1 MTRARRC
8 GARLSE
14 SSGRGGAG
22 GRAEPSRSEPLLAR
36 RPGGAEGAASS
47 QRTPGPRPSA
57 PGRPHRRAAAPAHV
71 SPRGRAAPAAPV
83 RPLGTSARRER
94 GSDGGSAEPEG
105 KAVPRGSLRLV
116 PAGRCSGLEV
126 AQLGAELAVWRTG
139 SGLSRRCQLPGC
151 LFAASSNISPPRVW
165 FCALRSLVLGAEALS
180 CADPVLLEVSE
191 RTLGW
196 CWQQLAFFYVRV
208 RELLSMNV
216 LFFCLPFN

>member
-36 RPGGAEGAASS
+36 RPGGAEGAAAS

-105 KAVPRGSLRLV
+105 KAEPRGSLRLV

-151 LFAASSNISPPRVW
+151 LFAASSNISPPP
-165 FCALRSLVLGAEALS
+165 CL
-180 CADPVLLEVSE
+180 
-191 RTLGW
+191 
-196 CWQQLAFFYVRV
+196 
-208 RELLSMNV
+208 V
-216 LFFCLPFN
+216 LFFALPGARGRSPFLCRSGTVRGVRAHAGVVLAAARVLLRVRT